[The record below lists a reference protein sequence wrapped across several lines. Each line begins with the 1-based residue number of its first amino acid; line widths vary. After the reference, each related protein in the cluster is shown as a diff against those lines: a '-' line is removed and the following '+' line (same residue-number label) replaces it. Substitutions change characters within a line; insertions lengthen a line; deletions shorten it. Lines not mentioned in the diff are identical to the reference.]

1 MRLLKHS
8 TVSQWEASLE
18 DADGITRVERTL
30 LSYATVTHSLLVI
43 FGPVVCV
50 LPFHSEEE
58 AVHLANGT
66 EYGLAGTVW
75 TNNIRRAH
83 RVAHQLDI
91 VVVWINDHH
100 RIGPASPWGGFKMS
114 GIGRENGL
122 PAYHEYTQIQNI
134 MVNLSE
140 EPFDWYVEDVT
151 GVRYS

>member
-30 LSYATVTHSLLVI
+30 LSYATVTHSLLVSSKLS
-43 FGPVVCV
+43 GLLYPR
-50 LPFHSEEE
+50 EECS
-58 AVHLANGT
+58 L
-66 EYGLAGTVW
+66 
-75 TNNIRRAH
+75 
-83 RVAHQLDI
+83 
-91 VVVWINDHH
+91 
-100 RIGPASPWGGFKMS
+100 
-114 GIGRENGL
+114 
-122 PAYHEYTQIQNI
+122 YHEYTQIQNI